1 MVLVVVSRTWELVVP
16 ASLSALSYRSLA
28 WLRGGRRALR
38 CGAAHVCCPRTA
50 VYTPKCGRLKGNQAG
65 SSLAGSAP
73 WAAALLLKQPTGHV
87 FVCGGAL
94 IHRQVVL
101 TSARCVVGLGGQRAL
116 LVVRL
121 GNGALANSSQS
132 FQELQV
138 GKVVVHQKF
147 RWKQGTHDVALLFL
161 NSSATLRPGLDTIC
175 TWVPRPSCQRA
186 LSSSTYSPFL
196 APASGLICTDPD
208 LPCRGGR
215 GRAGSPLTCADLRS
229 GEHRLVG
236 VAVWGEAC
244 PRRLRYGIYTRV
256 QPLYRWIDFH
266 VTDHFRY
273 FESYFGFVQA

>member
-1 MVLVVVSRTWELVVP
+1 MEFK
-16 ASLSALSYRSLA
+16 
-28 WLRGGRRALR
+28 RRER
-38 CGAAHVCCPRTA
+38 R
-50 VYTPKCGRLKGNQAG
+50 KAG
-65 SSLAGSAP
+65 SNLAGNAP

-138 GKVVVHQKF
+138 GKVVVHRKF

-175 TWVPRPSCQRA
+175 VRPGEAASTRCTIATFNLLSAAPPPAQLRLTLARQTWVPRPSCLRA